1 MTGVIRV
8 TLERDGHDQPWG
20 FRLQGGVDVAMP
32 LSVQRVLVGTPAD
45 GVLFKG
51 DVITKISCTDTKGI
65 THQQAADLFN
75 NAGNQIDVYLKRPGA
90 PAPPATAA
98 AAAPQTPLV
107 NGGPDQSPSAASSKS
122 ENPAVRSLP
131 KTQFALKSQLSHLPQ
146 RSPTVSM
153 EALSIQSQPYRTL
166 PLVQPSA
173 KARSDMGI
181 GSISHLKMQDDH
193 ISGDKQPQLAPHS
206 QALAAKAKHDEL
218 VMKQKVTGSLQQI
231 TQTQQSLTTAT
242 QQHQAPVS
250 KQYNSPQALYSPEN
264 VQEVLRQQTSPT
276 HVPTLK
282 PTVSPAAADAA
293 KALRKVSSPTPAQ
306 KPIQVVLTPSKEYN
320 PQSSAT
326 WRALQ
331 ETDAPMDPEKVAN
344 YTSLKEHDPIY
355 SEVYTAPV
363 APKPGQ
369 RPVPRTNALP
379 GPRSPVSDL
388 LPASMRPAAA
398 AANDAAELDG
408 AAPAR
413 SFLSPP
419 KTGPSAVRSA
429 ALAEAKPVNHQMTS
443 EPVKIPLF
451 EDKPGLPKAQV
462 VTEPRRPG
470 GRKTNAIGGRKRIA
484 QTASFNKLMME
495 VLGE

>member
-45 GVLFKG
+45 GVLIKG

-107 NGGPDQSPSAASSKS
+107 NGGPDQSPTAASSKS

-131 KTQFALKSQLSHLPQ
+131 KTQFALKSQLSQLPQ
-146 RSPTVSM
+146 RSPTVNM
-153 EALSIQSQPYRTL
+153 EALSIQSQ
-166 PLVQPSA
+166 
-173 KARSDMGI
+173 
-181 GSISHLKMQDDH
+181 
-193 ISGDKQPQLAPHS
+193 
-206 QALAAKAKHDEL
+206 
-218 VMKQKVTGSLQQI
+218 VTGSLQQI

-355 SEVYTAPV
+355 SEVYAAPV

-398 AANDAAELDG
+398 NDAAELDG

-419 KTGPSAVRSA
+419 KTGPSVVRSA

-451 EDKPGLPKAQV
+451 E
-462 VTEPRRPG
+462 
-470 GRKTNAIGGRKRIA
+470 TNAIGGRKRIA

>member
-1 MTGVIRV
+1 
-8 TLERDGHDQPWG
+8 
-20 FRLQGGVDVAMP
+20 MP
-32 LSVQRVLVGTPAD
+32 
-45 GVLFKG
+45 
-51 DVITKISCTDTKGI
+51 
-65 THQQAADLFN
+65 
-75 NAGNQIDVYLKRPGA
+75 
-90 PAPPATAA
+90 PAPAA

-131 KTQFALKSQLSHLPQ
+131 KTQFALKSQLAHLPQ
-146 RSPTVSM
+146 RSPTVNM
-153 EALSIQSQPYRTL
+153 EALSIQSQ
-166 PLVQPSA
+166 
-173 KARSDMGI
+173 
-181 GSISHLKMQDDH
+181 
-193 ISGDKQPQLAPHS
+193 
-206 QALAAKAKHDEL
+206 
-218 VMKQKVTGSLQQI
+218 VTGSLQQI

-282 PTVSPAAADAA
+282 PSPI
-293 KALRKVSSPTPAQ
+293 PAQ

-398 AANDAAELDG
+398 ANDAAELDG

-451 EDKPGLPKAQV
+451 E
-462 VTEPRRPG
+462 
-470 GRKTNAIGGRKRIA
+470 TNAIGGRKRIA
-484 QTASFNKLMME
+484 QTASFNKLMMD

>member
-45 GVLFKG
+45 GVLIKG

-107 NGGPDQSPSAASSKS
+107 NGGPDQSPTAASSKS

-131 KTQFALKSQLSHLPQ
+131 KTQFALKSQLSQLPQ
-146 RSPTVSM
+146 RSPTVNM

-282 PTVSPAAADAA
+282 P
-293 KALRKVSSPTPAQ
+293 SPTPAQ

-355 SEVYTAPV
+355 SEVYAAPV

-398 AANDAAELDG
+398 NDAAELDG

-419 KTGPSAVRSA
+419 KTGPSVVRSA

-451 EDKPGLPKAQV
+451 E
-462 VTEPRRPG
+462 
-470 GRKTNAIGGRKRIA
+470 TNAIGGRKRIA

>member
-45 GVLFKG
+45 GVLIKG

-90 PAPPATAA
+90 PAPPPAPAA

-107 NGGPDQSPSAASSKS
+107 NGGPDQSPTAASSKS

-131 KTQFALKSQLSHLPQ
+131 KTQFALKSQLSQLPQ
-146 RSPTVSM
+146 RSPTVNM
-153 EALSIQSQPYRTL
+153 EALSIQSQ
-166 PLVQPSA
+166 
-173 KARSDMGI
+173 
-181 GSISHLKMQDDH
+181 
-193 ISGDKQPQLAPHS
+193 
-206 QALAAKAKHDEL
+206 
-218 VMKQKVTGSLQQI
+218 VTGSLQQI

-398 AANDAAELDG
+398 NDAAELDG

>member
-45 GVLFKG
+45 GVLIKG

-90 PAPPATAA
+90 PAPPPAPAA

-107 NGGPDQSPSAASSKS
+107 NGGPDQSPTAASSKS
-122 ENPAVRSLP
+122 E
-131 KTQFALKSQLSHLPQ
+131 
-146 RSPTVSM
+146 
-153 EALSIQSQPYRTL
+153 PYRTL

-398 AANDAAELDG
+398 NDAAELDG

>member
-45 GVLFKG
+45 GVLIKG

-90 PAPPATAA
+90 PAPPPAPAA

-107 NGGPDQSPSAASSKS
+107 NGGPDQSPTAASSKS

-131 KTQFALKSQLSHLPQ
+131 KTQFALKSQLSQLPQ
-146 RSPTVSM
+146 RSPTVNM

-398 AANDAAELDG
+398 NDAAELDG

-451 EDKPGLPKAQV
+451 E
-462 VTEPRRPG
+462 
-470 GRKTNAIGGRKRIA
+470 TNAIGGRKRIA

>member
-45 GVLFKG
+45 GVLIKG

-107 NGGPDQSPSAASSKS
+107 NGGPDQSPTAASSKS
-122 ENPAVRSLP
+122 E
-131 KTQFALKSQLSHLPQ
+131 
-146 RSPTVSM
+146 
-153 EALSIQSQPYRTL
+153 PYRTL

-355 SEVYTAPV
+355 SEVYAAPV

-398 AANDAAELDG
+398 NDAAELDG

-419 KTGPSAVRSA
+419 KTGPSVVRSA

-451 EDKPGLPKAQV
+451 E
-462 VTEPRRPG
+462 
-470 GRKTNAIGGRKRIA
+470 TNAIGGRKRIA

>member
-45 GVLFKG
+45 GVLLKG

-90 PAPPATAA
+90 PSPPATAAA

-107 NGGPDQSPSAASSKS
+107 NGGPVQSPVAAT
-122 ENPAVRSLP
+122 NP
-131 KTQFALKSQLSHLPQ
+131 
-146 RSPTVSM
+146 
-153 EALSIQSQPYRTL
+153 EPYRTL

-173 KARSDMGI
+173 KARTDMGI

-264 VQEVLRQQTSPT
+264 VQEVLRQQTSPS

-326 WRALQ
+326 WQALQ

-369 RPVPRTNALP
+369 RPAPRTNALP
-379 GPRSPVSDL
+379 GPRSPVSEL
-388 LPASMRPAAA
+388 LPASMRPA

-429 ALAEAKPVNHQMTS
+429 ALAEAKPVSHQMTS

-451 EDKPGLPKAQV
+451 E
-462 VTEPRRPG
+462 
-470 GRKTNAIGGRKRIA
+470 TNAIGGRKRIA
-484 QTASFNKLMME
+484 QTASFNKLMMD

>member
-45 GVLFKG
+45 GVLLKG

-90 PAPPATAA
+90 PSPPATAAA

-107 NGGPDQSPSAASSKS
+107 NGGPVQSPVAATNP

-146 RSPTVSM
+146 RNPTVSM

-173 KARSDMGI
+173 KARTDMGI

-264 VQEVLRQQTSPT
+264 VQEVLRQQTSPS

-282 PTVSPAAADAA
+282 P
-293 KALRKVSSPTPAQ
+293 SPTPAQ

-326 WRALQ
+326 WQALQ

-369 RPVPRTNALP
+369 RPAPRTNALP
-379 GPRSPVSDL
+379 GPRSPVSEL
-388 LPASMRPAAA
+388 LPASMRPA

-429 ALAEAKPVNHQMTS
+429 ALAEAKPVSHQMTS

-451 EDKPGLPKAQV
+451 E
-462 VTEPRRPG
+462 
-470 GRKTNAIGGRKRIA
+470 TNAIGGRKRIA
-484 QTASFNKLMME
+484 QTASFNKLMMD

>member
-45 GVLFKG
+45 GVLLKG

-90 PAPPATAA
+90 PSPPATAAA

-107 NGGPDQSPSAASSKS
+107 NGGPVQSPVAATNP

-146 RSPTVSM
+146 RNPTVSM
-153 EALSIQSQPYRTL
+153 EALSIQSQ
-166 PLVQPSA
+166 
-173 KARSDMGI
+173 
-181 GSISHLKMQDDH
+181 
-193 ISGDKQPQLAPHS
+193 
-206 QALAAKAKHDEL
+206 
-218 VMKQKVTGSLQQI
+218 VTGSLQQI

-264 VQEVLRQQTSPT
+264 VQEVLRQQTSPS

-326 WRALQ
+326 WQALQ

-369 RPVPRTNALP
+369 RPAPRTNALP
-379 GPRSPVSDL
+379 GPRSPVSEL
-388 LPASMRPAAA
+388 LPASMRPA

-429 ALAEAKPVNHQMTS
+429 ALAEAKPVSHQMTS

-451 EDKPGLPKAQV
+451 E
-462 VTEPRRPG
+462 
-470 GRKTNAIGGRKRIA
+470 TNAIGGRKRIA
-484 QTASFNKLMME
+484 QTASFNKLMMD

>member
-45 GVLFKG
+45 GVLIKG
-51 DVITKISCTDTKGI
+51 DIISKISCTDTKGI

-75 NAGNQIDVYLKRPGA
+75 NAGNQIDVYIKRPGA
-90 PAPPATAA
+90 PVPPAPAA

-131 KTQFALKSQLSHLPQ
+131 KTQFALKSQLAHLPQ
-146 RSPTVSM
+146 RSPTVNM

-282 PTVSPAAADAA
+282 P
-293 KALRKVSSPTPAQ
+293 SPTPAQ

-398 AANDAAELDG
+398 AAANDAAELDG

-451 EDKPGLPKAQV
+451 E
-462 VTEPRRPG
+462 
-470 GRKTNAIGGRKRIA
+470 TNAIGGRKRIA
-484 QTASFNKLMME
+484 QTASFNKLMMD